1 MKNIILSAITTVS
14 LSTVAFSLVSES
26 ASAAG
31 LVGSFQLSSGASTTL
46 TLSKDSIDFVNFNNI
61 NINRVFVTPDSNP
74 VIGGSFLSN
83 GFDRASV
90 KDIPLLPSNN
100 PIPNFLDLGKQSIA
114 ASITDTLNVFNLE
127 SVSAFTFSGSAGLV
141 NIGFDVHGTFVS
153 DTGDATEGHGNF
165 TFQYV
170 GFLPNGQKVTPT
182 NIQTYINSGK
192 KLSDIR
198 FSGAAFAIGEPDDQ
212 KTPEPSAMLG
222 LLGLTSFGL
231 VNLRQ
236 KRALKK

>member
-1 MKNIILSAITTVS
+1 MKNLILSTFTTLS
-14 LSTVAFSLVSES
+14 LSTVAFSLISDS

-31 LVGSFQLSSGASTTL
+31 LVGSFQLSSGVNTTL

-61 NINRVFVTPDSNP
+61 NINRVLVTPNSNP
-74 VIGGSFLSN
+74 TLGGSFLSN

-90 KDIPLLPSNN
+90 KDIPLLPANN
-100 PIPNFLDLGKQSIA
+100 LIPNFLDLGKQSVA
-114 ASITDTLNVFNLE
+114 GSIVDGLNVFNLE
-127 SVSAFTFSGSAGLV
+127 SVAPFVFSGSAGSV
-141 NIGFDVHGTFVS
+141 KIDFDVHGTFVS
-153 DTGDATEGHGNF
+153 DTGDQTEGHGNF

-182 NIQTYINSGK
+182 NIQTYLNAGN
-192 KLSDIR
+192 KLSGIR
-198 FSGAAFAIGEPDDQ
+198 FSGAAFAIGEPDEQ

-222 LLGLTSFGL
+222 LLGLTGFGL
-231 VNLRQ
+231 VSLRS